1 MALLEARETGLY
13 CPAGDF
19 HIDPALP
26 VDRAL
31 ITHAHSDHARPG
43 SRAYL
48 TARPGEALLRAR
60 IGDDAAIQ
68 SEPYGASIRIGE
80 VSVSFHPAGHILGSS
95 QIRIELAGEVWV
107 VSGDYKLAPDPT
119 CAPFEPLR
127 CHTFVT
133 ESTFGLPIF
142 RWSDAAQ
149 TVAEI
154 QQWWHDNRQSG
165 RASILFAYPV
175 GKAQRIL
182 SALDATAGPL
192 VFHEPVERVNAIYR
206 AQGIALPLSADD
218 FRLLRS
224 ADPGLAQPPGLAL
237 AAPFRP
243 RVHRLRLRLD
253 AHSRAAPPPLAGPRL
268 RALRS
273 RRLARPPPGH
283 RAVRRRDRL
292 GHARLHRAAGPL
304 VAGARQAGRPR
315 GVGVA
320 HGFRRAATARTGG
333 PSRMKAFAELYAALD
348 QTTKT
353 NGKVEALKRY
363 LAAAQPEDAAWAVN
377 FLIGRRPKRLLESRK
392 LAQWAIDEAGV
403 PDWLFGECYHAVG
416 DFAETIALLLPPA
429 AASSALPLHYWIE
442 ERLLPL
448 RDADDETR
456 RRRLVQAW
464 RELDEGQRFA
474 WNKLITGEFRVGVSQ
489 SLVVRAIAETSGIAP
504 EVMAHRLMGEW
515 QPTAEFWRQL
525 VAPDT
530 RDADISRPYP
540 FCLAYP
546 VEGDVADLG
555 DPAEWQIEWKWDGI
569 RAQLIRRQWRTF
581 LWSRGEELITD
592 RFPELEALGAQLPE
606 GTVIDGEVLP
616 WKDGAPLPFAQ
627 MQRRIG
633 RKVLGPKILSEVPV
647 VLVAYDLLELN
658 GEDIRERPLEWRRAS
673 LQALA
678 PPASALVLSP
688 IVSEPTW
695 DALRQL
701 REQSR
706 ARKVEGFMLKRLG
719 SPYRVGRRRGDW
731 WKWKINPYSVDC
743 VLIYAQ
749 PGNGRRASLFTDYT
763 FGVWDDGKLVPFA
776 KAYSGLTDEE
786 IREVDAFVRRNTLEK
801 FGPVHAVKPELV
813 FELAFEAIQRSPR
826 HRSGIAVRFPRMARW
841 RRDKK
846 AEDADTLDTIRSL
859 LA

>member
-1 MALLEARETGLY
+1 M
-13 CPAGDF
+13 P
-19 HIDPALP
+19 
-26 VDRAL
+26 
-31 ITHAHSDHARPG
+31 
-43 SRAYL
+43 
-48 TARPGEALLRAR
+48 
-60 IGDDAAIQ
+60 
-68 SEPYGASIRIGE
+68 
-80 VSVSFHPAGHILGSS
+80 
-95 QIRIELAGEVWV
+95 
-107 VSGDYKLAPDPT
+107 
-119 CAPFEPLR
+119 
-127 CHTFVT
+127 
-133 ESTFGLPIF
+133 
-142 RWSDAAQ
+142 
-149 TVAEI
+149 
-154 QQWWHDNRQSG
+154 
-165 RASILFAYPV
+165 
-175 GKAQRIL
+175 
-182 SALDATAGPL
+182 
-192 VFHEPVERVNAIYR
+192 
-206 AQGIALPLSADD
+206 
-218 FRLLRS
+218 
-224 ADPGLAQPPGLAL
+224 
-237 AAPFRP
+237 
-243 RVHRLRLRLD
+243 
-253 AHSRAAPPPLAGPRL
+253 
-268 RALRS
+268 
-273 RRLARPPPGH
+273 
-283 RAVRRRDRL
+283 
-292 GHARLHRAAGPL
+292 
-304 VAGARQAGRPR
+304 
-315 GVGVA
+315 
-320 HGFRRAATARTGG
+320 
-333 PSRMKAFAELYAALD
+333 
-348 QTTKT
+348 TTK
-353 NGKVEALKRY
+353 R
-363 LAAAQPEDAAWAVN
+363 
-377 FLIGRRPKRLLESRK
+377 
-392 LAQWAIDEAGV
+392 
-403 PDWLFGECYHAVG
+403 
-416 DFAETIALLLPPA
+416 A
-429 AASSALPLHYWIE
+429 AAS
-442 ERLLPL
+442 
-448 RDADDETR
+448 
-456 RRRLVQAW
+456 LVQAW

-546 VEGDVADLG
+546 LEGDVADLG

-592 RFPELEALGAQLPE
+592 RFPELQALGAQLPE

-633 RKVLGPKILSEVPV
+633 RKVLGPKILAEVPV
-647 VLVAYDLLELN
+647 VLVGYDLLELN

-673 LQALA
+673 LQAIA

-688 IVSEPTW
+688 IVNEPTW

-841 RRDKK
+841 RHDKK